1 MINKKY
7 LCLVSCLCSFYI
19 LKSQNVLMLEDA
31 VKQSLESSFE
41 VKVASSELTAA
52 KMQDF
57 RGNANEIALYSFSA
71 NNTGSAFGINQ
82 ILVNGTEINRFGVSN
97 NLNVNVG
104 VSYPI
109 FNSFRIKATKNR
121 IIAQTDVAQTR
132 LKSQLQNVAAMVIT
146 RYFDLVRQQNL
157 LVLLRKT
164 VAVSE
169 KRLELVKM
177 RLSVGLANNA
187 DVYLAEIDL
196 NTRNQEFIQQKNLLS
211 QSMIDLNT
219 LMNRPRTDTFSVA
232 NEIPLAQGLSL
243 QMILTDMKKNP
254 DLQNIDFQ
262 IKVAEFNEQEV
273 YALRQPQVRLNA
285 GLGYNLNNSTA
296 GFSLLNQNYGPNGG
310 ISLTLPLFQNQI
322 FDRQHQIAKVGTET
336 RKFQKQALE
345 ATLEGNAYRLWQA
358 YETAISRLESETK
371 NLDITKKYLDLT
383 LQRYELNQ
391 ANAVDLREAQ
401 RAYEDAAY
409 RLVNVRFLAKQA
421 ETELL
426 RIAAQLV
433 KE

>member
-1 MINKKY
+1 M
-7 LCLVSCLCSFYI
+7 SCLCSFYI

-97 NLNVNVG
+97 NLNLNVG

-169 KRLELVKM
+169 KRLELVKT

>member
-97 NLNVNVG
+97 NLNLNVG

-169 KRLELVKM
+169 KRLELVKT

>member
-1 MINKKY
+1 MTNIKY
-7 LCLVSCLCSFYI
+7 LFFICCLLNFSA
-19 LKSQNVLMLEDA
+19 LKSQNILTLEAA
-31 VKQSLESSFE
+31 VQQALESSFE
-41 VKVASSELTAA
+41 VKIAASELTAA

-57 RGNANEIALYSFSA
+57 KGNANEIAVYNLAA

-82 ILVNGTEINRFGVSN
+82 LLVNGTEINRFGISN
-97 NLNVNVG
+97 NLNLNAG

-109 FNSFRIKATKNR
+109 FNSFRVKATKNR
-121 IIAQTDVAQTR
+121 ILAQTDVAQTR
-132 LKSQLQNVAAMVIT
+132 LKSQLQNVAAAVIL

-157 LVLLRKT
+157 LLLLQKT

-169 KRLELVKM
+169 KRLELVKT
-177 RLSVGLANNA
+177 RLSVGMANNA
-187 DVYLAEIDL
+187 DVYLAEIDM
-196 NTRNQEFIQQKNLLS
+196 NTRNQELNQQKNLLI

-219 LMNRPRTDTFSVA
+219 LMNRPRTDTFSVT
-232 NEIPLAQGLSL
+232 NDIPLASGLSL
-243 QMILTDMKKNP
+243 DIILTNMKKNP

-262 IKVAEFNEQEV
+262 IKVSEFNEQEV

-285 GLGYNLNNSTA
+285 GFGYNLNNSTA

-322 FDRQHQIAKVGTET
+322 FDRQHQIAKIGTET
-336 RKFQKQALE
+336 RKLQKQSLE
-345 ATLEGNAYRLWQA
+345 ATLEGNAYRLWQSYQA
-358 YETAISRLESETK
+358 AISRLEGEAK

-401 RAYEDAAY
+401 RAYEDAVF
-409 RLVNVRFLAKQA
+409 RLLSVRFLAKQS